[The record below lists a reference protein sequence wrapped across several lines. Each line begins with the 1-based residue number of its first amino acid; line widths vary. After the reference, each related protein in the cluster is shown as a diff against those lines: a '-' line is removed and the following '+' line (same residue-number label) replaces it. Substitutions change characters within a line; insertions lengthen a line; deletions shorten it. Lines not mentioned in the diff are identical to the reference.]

1 MEPNDVL
8 WQALHNRDAAF
19 EGALFYGVLTTGIY
33 CRPGCPAR
41 RPNRENVRF
50 FADAES
56 AERAGL
62 RACKRCRPE
71 AAGPASAAA
80 RIVINCCRFLDGAD
94 PLPTLAAAAQ
104 QMGTSARTLRRDFNT
119 LLGIAP
125 GQYVQALKAQRLRG
139 ALRSGARVTDA
150 VYQAGY
156 GSTGRAYENAPGRLG
171 MAPSTYAL
179 GGTGET
185 IDYGIRNTRLGWL
198 LVAATARGLCCARFG
213 PSRGA
218 LLCEFDAEFA
228 RAKRCESTND
238 WVEALFDF
246 ADSRCEWRELP
257 LDIRGS
263 AFQERV
269 WRALRAIPAGQTRT
283 YSEVAQAI
291 GAPRSV
297 RAVAN
302 ACGANPVALAI
313 PCHRVLPRTGGVGG
327 YRWGAATKQQLL
339 AAEQEMAKS

>member
-1 MEPNDVL
+1 MIEPNEVL

-50 FADAES
+50 FSDTQS

-71 AAGPASAAA
+71 AHSVASDAA
-80 RIVINCCRFLDGAD
+80 RIVIDCCNSMAEAQPSR
-94 PLPTLAAAAQ
+94 TLAELARDAHV
-104 QMGTSARTLRRDFNT
+104 SERTLRRDFKM

-125 GQYVQALKAQRLRG
+125 GQYLQAVKAARLRG
-139 ALRSGARVTDA
+139 ALRGGARVTDA
-150 VYQAGY
+150 VYEAGY
-156 GSTGRAYENAPGRLG
+156 GSAGRAYENAPGRLG
-171 MAPSTYAL
+171 MAPSTYA
-179 GGTGET
+179 GAGAGEC
-185 IDYGIRNTRLGWL
+185 IDFAIRNTRLGWL
-198 LVAATARGLCCARFG
+198 LVAATSRGLCCARFG
-213 PSRGA
+213 SSRSSLIAG
-218 LLCEFDAEFA
+218 FDAEFA
-228 RAKRCESTND
+228 RAECRESDNA
-238 WVEALFDF
+238 WIEALFEF
-246 ADSRCEWRELP
+246 ADSRAEWRELP
-257 LDIRGS
+257 VDIRGS

-269 WRALRAIPAGQTRT
+269 WRALRDIPAGQTRT

-302 ACGANPVALAI
+302 ACGANPVAIAV
-313 PCHRVLPRTGGVGG
+313 PCHRVLPKSGGVGG
-327 YRWGAATKQQLL
+327 YRWGAATKKKLL
-339 AAEQEMAKS
+339 VAEGSA